1 MMEDFSE
8 WARLALSLVLIT
20 IIAIVLHE
28 VDREEPEAI
37 TSTVC
42 ISLEDYTALTTKE

>member
-1 MMEDFSE
+1 MEDFSE
-8 WARLALSLVLIT
+8 WARLVLTLVLIA

-28 VDREEPEAI
+28 VGKEEPEAI

-42 ISLEDYTALTTKE
+42 ISLEDYKALTTKE